1 MAKKQEG
8 ASTDPELLRQ
18 LDAAAQSDASLSA
31 TFTLRSPSA
40 ERPLSPEE
48 TKSAVEQIMNRARQA
63 TGDRE
68 RGVTVFANIQS
79 FAVDAPAPFIK
90 TILGEPEI
98 ESASANNQ
106 SEDLTIP
113 PVEVTPAE
121 LPRART
127 SRGTAAP
134 RRRGA

>member
-1 MAKKQEG
+1 MAKNEEV

-18 LDAAAQSDASLSA
+18 LEAAAQSNTSLSA

-40 ERPLSPEE
+40 ARVLSPAE
-48 TKSAVEQIMNRARQA
+48 TKSAVEEIMGRARRA

-90 TILGEPEI
+90 TILGQPEI
-98 ESASANNQ
+98 ETASANYQ

-113 PVEVTPAE
+113 PVHVTPSD
-121 LPRART
+121 LPRARA
-127 SRGTAAP
+127 SRAAAAP
-134 RRRGA
+134 RRRRA